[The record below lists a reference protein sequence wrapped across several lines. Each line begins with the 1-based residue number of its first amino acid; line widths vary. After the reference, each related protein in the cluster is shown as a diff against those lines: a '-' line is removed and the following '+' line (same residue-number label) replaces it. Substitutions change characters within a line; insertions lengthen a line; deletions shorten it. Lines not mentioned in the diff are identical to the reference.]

1 MSDQISNKR
10 SLVLLKQ
17 QAEELQ
23 GVMSE
28 LGDRTDAL
36 LKQQAALSVVHRAIE
51 NEMDRIRANDTA
63 SEVQLELDLGL
74 E

>member
-28 LGDRTDAL
+28 LGDRTDVL

-51 NEMDRIRANDTA
+51 NEMDRIRANDLAT
-63 SEVQLELDLGL
+63 EVQLELDLGV

>member
-51 NEMDRIRANDTA
+51 NEMDRIRANDTTA
-63 SEVQLELDLGL
+63 EVQLELDLGL